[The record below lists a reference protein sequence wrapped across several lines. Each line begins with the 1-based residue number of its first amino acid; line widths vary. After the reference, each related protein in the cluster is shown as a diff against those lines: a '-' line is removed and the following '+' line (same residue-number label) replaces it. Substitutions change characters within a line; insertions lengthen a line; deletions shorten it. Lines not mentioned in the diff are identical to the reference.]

1 MIERARSSFI
11 DAARSLVARKGAL
24 FVVNHLVLAPLA
36 LYLVL
41 QLALLEGTDNKRN
54 LIVRFFALG
63 CVAIFGYL
71 SLVLGRRGN
80 ACLLPCFVAA
90 CLAAELVMRATGW
103 FGAGNEI
110 LARTPQPYFMFSGAP
125 NGTLGTGDTQI
136 RFNGEGFRIEGEI
149 SPAKPADEMRIF
161 VLGGSTV
168 LFGAPLANTV
178 PGALEAAL
186 RAGGLPQARVYNF
199 GVAGFVSSQ
208 ELALL
213 VHRLVYLNP
222 DLVIAYDGGN
232 DLVFPW
238 VYDPRPGFPFNFL
251 VWEEAINKISNAG
264 SRSKSIASL
273 AQDSALLQ
281 AVVGTTEW
289 DIRSGRENLR
299 RQSGFAGEPWKRAI
313 VDSYARNIAAMCRTT
328 RSEGVLFAAYFQ
340 PMLPYSKQRLDERQ
354 LKMSGG
360 AEVVAG
366 ARDER
371 GQVPAAVAAKMNP
384 SQAGCRF
391 GDVSSLFEDEPAT
404 FTDVIHVKDEANR
417 VIARRI
423 ADELLSW
430 NALQSRA
437 QSRR

>member
-1 MIERARSSFI
+1 MRSGFL
-11 DAARSLVARKGAL
+11 DATRSLFARKGVMFL
-24 FVVNHLVLAPLA
+24 VNHLVLAPLA

-41 QLALLEGTDNKRN
+41 QLALLEGTSNKRN

-80 ACLLPCFVAA
+80 ARLLPCFVAV
-90 CLAAELVMRATGW
+90 CLAAELVMRATGS
-103 FGAGNEI
+103 FGVGNEI

-149 SPAKPADEMRIF
+149 SAAKPPGEFRVF
-161 VLGGSTV
+161 VMGGSTV
-168 LFGAPLANTV
+168 LFGSPVTNTI

-186 RAGGLPQARVYNF
+186 RGGGMPQARVYNF
-199 GVAGFVSSQ
+199 GVAAFVSNQ

-238 VYDPRPGFPFNFL
+238 IYDPRPSFPFNFL
-251 VWEEAINKISNAG
+251 VWEEAIDKLSNTG
-264 SRSKSIASL
+264 DRSKTIASL
-273 AQDSALLQ
+273 AQDSVLLQ
-281 AVVGTTEW
+281 ALVGTTDW
-289 DIRSGRENLR
+289 DIRSGRDSLR
-299 RQSGFAGEPWKRAI
+299 RKAAYPGEPWKRAI
-313 VDSYARNIAAMCRTT
+313 VDSYARNIAAMCRTA

-340 PMLPYSKQRLDERQ
+340 PMLSYSEQKLDERQ

-360 AEVVAG
+360 AEMVEGV
-366 ARDER
+366 RDER
-371 GQVPAAVAAKMNP
+371 RLVPAAVAAKMNP
-384 SQAGCRF
+384 AEAGCRF
-391 GDVSSLFEDEPAT
+391 ADVSDLFEDEPAT

-430 NALQSRA
+430 NALQSR
-437 QSRR
+437 SRR